1 MPGERSG
8 SGRQLNREW
17 GVNARHALYHVD
29 GNFYERLES
38 FPGALF
44 DPNGYVLFETEDD
57 YLNSPYLRHSTK
69 THVDGGI
76 SQMPNYVRR
85 PANA

>member
-1 MPGERSG
+1 MTNGRTG
-8 SGRQLNREW
+8 SGRRLNRD
-17 GVNARHALYHVD
+17 GAVNARHALYHVD
-29 GNFYERLES
+29 GNFYERLRS

-44 DPNGYVLFETEDD
+44 DPNGYVLFETEDQ
-57 YLNSPYLRHSTK
+57 YLNSTYLRHSTK

-76 SQMPNYVRR
+76 SRMPNYVRR